1 MPKKNVISQ
10 DSRMEAFLATVV
22 DGIITINEK
31 GIVESFNP
39 SAERIFGY
47 KANEVIGR
55 NVNMLMPEP
64 YHSAHDNY
72 LKHYHTTGEK
82 KVIGVGREV
91 KARRKDGSI
100 FPMELGVSSFADGD
114 KRMFVGSIRDISE
127 KMQLTRDLSCQVAS
141 INKMQAVVE
150 FDMDGVILTAN
161 DAFLRLMGDVL
172 EDIQGKHHSIFVSPE
187 YKNTSEYKQFWESL
201 KAGEY
206 QVAEYKR
213 LAKDGHEV
221 WIQGSYNPIL
231 DEEGKPYKI
240 VKFVADI
247 TNRKA
252 AEAALKEREA
262 RISAIVDSTVD
273 GMILI
278 DDSGIVQT
286 FNPACERIFGY
297 SASDVIGKNVSML
310 MPEPYRHEHNGY
322 LNNYHTTGEKKV
334 IGVGREVAGRRQDGV
349 VFPLELS
356 VVQITGDG
364 KRLYSGIVRDITE
377 RKAAEAALKEREAR
391 ISAIVDAT
399 VDGMILIDDK
409 GFVQTFNPACERI
422 FGYSSKDVIGKN
434 VSMLM
439 PEPYRHEHDGYL
451 HNYHTTGLKKVI
463 GIGREVAGRRQD
475 GSVFPLEL
483 SVVQIIGE
491 GKKLYSGIVRD
502 ITERKA
508 AEEKL
513 KTFAE
518 EMEGKN
524 KELEVAREQAD
535 HANKMKSE
543 FLATMSHEIRTPMN
557 GIIGMTELLLGS
569 QLNSRQR
576 EYIHTVMSSAEVL
589 LTIINDILDF
599 SKIESG
605 KMEIE
610 SIPFDFLSL
619 IEETCDLM
627 AVKAREKGVE
637 LIVRYIPGVISSVVG
652 DPTRIRQLVMNL
664 VGNAIKFTEK
674 GRILV
679 TIDQVPSESDNPNDV
694 MLKVSVSDTGIGI
707 PEDVQE
713 RLFEK
718 FSQLDTKTTRK
729 YGGTGLGLAITKQ
742 LVDLMGGTVGF
753 ESKEG
758 KGSTFHFTMRLQAFA
773 EQLVEDYK
781 HSVID
786 LKGMRVLIVDDLQD
800 NLVILKEQLE
810 YIGMECVCFL
820 DSKEALD
827 YMLKA
832 KEEGHPVDIALID
845 YLVPGMNGEEL
856 AKEIKAK
863 DSPIKNTPIILFTAL
878 GGYNFF
884 KRFASAGVSAFLS
897 KPIHV
902 GLLVKTIS
910 QVLQSWQQG
919 GDGGILT
926 VDTIRT
932 YEDKTD
938 NIMFNNIHV
947 LVVEDNLVNQL
958 VATKMLES
966 MGVRVSTAAN
976 GKESIDRV
984 QKMRFD
990 LIFMDCQMPVM
1001 DGFEA
1006 SRLITGM
1013 KESKIIEDIP
1023 IIALTANAMKG
1034 DKERCLEAGMLDYIT
1049 KPMRKEDLINNIR
1062 KWIPSVSEYEN
1073 TSAMARTA

>member
-1 MPKKNVISQ
+1 MESKMPKNSIISQ

-22 DGIITINEK
+22 DGIITINET

-47 KANEVIGR
+47 KAHEVIGK

-72 LKHYHTTGEK
+72 LKYYHATGEK

-91 KARRKDGSI
+91 KAQRKDGSI
-100 FPMELGVSSFADGD
+100 FPMELGVSSFIDGD

-150 FDMDGVILTAN
+150 FDMDGIILTAN
-161 DAFLRLMGDVL
+161 NAFLSLMGDVL
-172 EDIQGKHHSIFVSPE
+172 EDIQGKHHSIFVSPDYKQSVE
-187 YKNTSEYKQFWESL
+187 YQQFWESL
-201 KAGEY
+201 RAGEY
-206 QVAEYKR
+206 QVAEYTR
-213 LAKDGHEV
+213 LGKDGREV

-231 DEEGKPYKI
+231 DEAGKPYKI
-240 VKFVADI
+240 VKFVA
-247 TNRKA
+247 
-252 AEAALKEREA
+252 
-262 RISAIVDSTVD
+262 
-273 GMILI
+273 
-278 DDSGIVQT
+278 
-286 FNPACERIFGY
+286 
-297 SASDVIGKNVSML
+297 
-310 MPEPYRHEHNGY
+310 
-322 LNNYHTTGEKKV
+322 
-334 IGVGREVAGRRQDGV
+334 
-349 VFPLELS
+349 
-356 VVQITGDG
+356 
-364 KRLYSGIVRDITE
+364 
-377 RKAAEAALKEREAR
+377 
-391 ISAIVDAT
+391 
-399 VDGMILIDDK
+399 
-409 GFVQTFNPACERI
+409 
-422 FGYSSKDVIGKN
+422 
-434 VSMLM
+434 
-439 PEPYRHEHDGYL
+439 
-451 HNYHTTGLKKVI
+451 
-463 GIGREVAGRRQD
+463 
-475 GSVFPLEL
+475 
-483 SVVQIIGE
+483 
-491 GKKLYSGIVRD
+491 D

-518 EMEGKN
+518 EMESKN

-535 HANKMKSE
+535 YANKMKSE

-610 SIPFDFLSL
+610 SIPFDFRSL

-637 LIVRYIPGVISSVVG
+637 LVVRYIPGVVSTVIG
-652 DPTRIRQLVMNL
+652 DPTRLRQLVINL

-674 GRILV
+674 GHVLI
-679 TIDQVPSESDNPNDV
+679 TIDQLSLESNDSKNV
-694 MLKVSVSDTGIGI
+694 TLKVSVNDTGIGI
-707 PEDVQE
+707 PKDVQVK
-713 RLFEK
+713 LFEK
-718 FSQLDTKTTRK
+718 FSQLDSKTTRK

-742 LVDLMGGTVGF
+742 LVRLMGGDVGF
-753 ESKEG
+753 ESEEG
-758 KGSTFHFTMRLQAFA
+758 KGSTFHFTIQLKIFTG
-773 EQLVEDYK
+773 QLVEEEK
-781 HSVID
+781 HELID
-786 LKGMRVLIVDDLQD
+786 LKGIRVLILDDLQD
-800 NLVILKEQLE
+800 NLILLKEQLE
-810 YIGMECVCFL
+810 YIGMKCICFL

-827 YMLKA
+827 YMFKA
-832 KEEGHPVDIALID
+832 KEEGDPIDIALLD
-845 YLVPGMNGEEL
+845 YLVPGMNGEDL

-897 KPIHV
+897 KPVHI

-910 QVLQSWQQG
+910 QVLHSWKKG
-919 GDGGILT
+919 GEGGILT
-926 VDTIRT
+926 VDSVRT
-932 YEDKTD
+932 FEDKSDHVT
-938 NIMFNNIHV
+938 FSNIHV

-958 VATKMLES
+958 VATKMLEG
-966 MGVRVSTAAN
+966 MGVKVSTAAN
-976 GKESIDRV
+976 GKEAVDKVR
-984 QKMRFD
+984 KMRFD

-1006 SRLITGM
+1006 SRIIKGM
-1013 KESKIIEDIP
+1013 KDSKIIDDIP
-1023 IIALTANAMKG
+1023 VIALTANAMKG

-1049 KPMRKEDLINNIR
+1049 KPMRKEDLIHNIK
-1062 KWIPSVSEYEN
+1062 KWIPSALESGHPSPERIA
-1073 TSAMARTA
+1073 S

>member
-1 MPKKNVISQ
+1 MPKKTAMSQ

-31 GIVESFNP
+31 GVVESFNP

-47 KANEVIGR
+47 EAKEVIGK

-64 YHSAHDNY
+64 YHSEHDSY

-100 FPMELGVSSFADGD
+100 FPMELGVSSFIDGD

-150 FDMDGVILTAN
+150 FDMDGIILTAN
-161 DAFLRLMGDVL
+161 DAFLGLMGDIL
-172 EDIQGKHHSIFVSPE
+172 SEIQGKHHSIFVSPE
-187 YKNTSEYKQFWESL
+187 ERKSPEYMKFWESL
-201 KAGEY
+201 RAGEY

-213 LAKDGHEV
+213 LSRDRREV

-231 DEEGKPYKI
+231 DEVGKPYKI

-252 AEAALKEREA
+252 AEAALR
-262 RISAIVDSTVD
+262 
-273 GMILI
+273 
-278 DDSGIVQT
+278 
-286 FNPACERIFGY
+286 
-297 SASDVIGKNVSML
+297 
-310 MPEPYRHEHNGY
+310 
-322 LNNYHTTGEKKV
+322 
-334 IGVGREVAGRRQDGV
+334 
-349 VFPLELS
+349 
-356 VVQITGDG
+356 
-364 KRLYSGIVRDITE
+364 
-377 RKAAEAALKEREAR
+377 EREAR

-409 GFVQTFNPACERI
+409 GVVQTFNPACEKI
-422 FGYSSKDVIGKN
+422 FGYSASDVIGKN
-434 VSMLM
+434 VKMLM
-439 PEPYRHEHDGYL
+439 PDPYRVEHDGYL
-451 HNYHTTGLKKVI
+451 KNYHQTGQKKVI
-463 GIGREVAGRRQD
+463 GIGREVSGQRED

-483 SVVQIIGE
+483 SVVEISGD
-491 GKKLYSGIVRD
+491 GKKLYSGILRD
-502 ITERKA
+502 ITERKTA
-508 AEEKL
+508 QEKL
-513 KTFAE
+513 KRFAE
-518 EMEGKN
+518 EMEIKN
-524 KELEVAREQAD
+524 KELESAREQAD

-569 QLNSRQR
+569 QLNAKQR

-610 SIPFDFLSL
+610 SIPFDFRSL
-619 IEETCDLM
+619 LEETCDLM
-627 AVKAREKGVE
+627 SVKSREKGVE
-637 LIVRYIPGVISSVVG
+637 LVFRYIPGVVSSVVG
-652 DPTRIRQLVMNL
+652 DPIRIRQLVMNL

-674 GRILV
+674 GRILIAV
-679 TIDQVPSESDNPNDV
+679 EQLPSQAKDHKNV
-694 MLKVSVSDTGIGI
+694 ILKVSVSDTGIGI
-707 PEDVQE
+707 PKDMQDK
-713 RLFEK
+713 LFEK
-718 FSQLDTKTTRK
+718 FAQLDTRTTRK
-729 YGGTGLGLAITKQ
+729 YAGTGLGLAITKQ
-742 LVDLMGGTVGF
+742 LVNLMGGEIGF
-753 ESKEG
+753 ESEEG
-758 KGSTFHFTMRLQAFA
+758 KGSTFHFTMHLQAFG

-781 HSVID
+781 HSIIN
-786 LKGMRVLIVDDLQD
+786 LKGVRVLIVDDLKD
-800 NLVILKEQLE
+800 NLLILKEQLE
-810 YIGMECVCFL
+810 YIGMKCVCFL

-832 KEEGHPVDIALID
+832 KEEGNPVQVALID

-863 DSPIKNTPIILFTAL
+863 DSPIKDTPLILFTAL

-884 KRFASAGVSAFLS
+884 KRFASEGVSAFLS
-897 KPIHV
+897 KPIHI
-902 GLLVKTIS
+902 GLLMKTIS
-910 QVLQSWQQG
+910 QVLQSWQDG
-919 GDGGILT
+919 GNGGILT
-926 VDTIRT
+926 VDTVRT
-932 YEDKTD
+932 FEEKVGV
-938 NIMFNNIHV
+938 MFSNLHV

-966 MGVRVSTAAN
+966 MGVKVSTAVN
-976 GKESIDRV
+976 GKEAVDRV
-984 QKMRFD
+984 LKSHFD

-1006 SRLITGM
+1006 SRIIKGM
-1013 KESKIIEDIP
+1013 KESQLIDDIS

-1034 DKERCLEAGMLDYIT
+1034 DRERCLEVGMSDYIT
-1049 KPMRKEDLINNIR
+1049 KPIRKEDLINAIR
-1062 KWIPSVSEYEN
+1062 KWVPTVSEYED
-1073 TSAMARTA
+1073 TSALARSA